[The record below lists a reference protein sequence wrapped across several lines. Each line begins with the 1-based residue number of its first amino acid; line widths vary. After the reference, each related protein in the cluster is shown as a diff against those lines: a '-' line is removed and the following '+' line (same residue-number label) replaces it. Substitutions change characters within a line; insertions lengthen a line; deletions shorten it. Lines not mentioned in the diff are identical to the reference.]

1 MKQRDRVRVLVIEDD
16 EPKLAAIEKLIR
28 EELPDADVRS
38 ARSLTSAVSAL
49 TEEDVDLAVIDMSL
63 PTYDFSTDKAGG
75 GLPQKFGGEDVL
87 RFIESERPETLTV
100 VVTQYEEFSDSKG
113 RGSRSLSDLR
123 ESLGR
128 LMGPSFLGVIHYSGQ
143 QGEWRARLREIVG
156 RLRERKA

>member
-1 MKQRDRVRVLVIEDD
+1 MNPQNSVRVLVVEDD
-16 EPKLAAIEKLIR
+16 EPKLAAIEKLVR
-28 EELPDADVRS
+28 EEMPGADIRS

-49 TEEDVDLAVIDMSL
+49 TEMEVDLAVIDMSL

-113 RGSRSLSDLR
+113 RGTRSLSDLR

-128 LMGPSFLGVIHYSGQ
+128 LMGSRFLGVVHYSGQ
-143 QGEWRARLREIVG
+143 QGEWRANLREIIG
-156 RLRERKA
+156 RLRERGE